1 MRWSDIPRNPSLKQ
15 LRQFAALWLLFF
27 GGLACWQGLVRGNVL
42 AGWLCAVAALGIG
55 PLGLAWPRA
64 VRSIFV
70 GWMVLA
76 FPIGWMVSHAVMA
89 FLYYFVFTPVGVFFR
104 LIGRDALQ
112 LRRQSL
118 DTYWVAKPAAAD
130 VRSYFRQS

>member
-1 MRWSDIPRNPSLKQ
+1 MRWSDVPRNPSPKQ
-15 LRQFAALWLLFF
+15 LRQFAALWLIFF
-27 GGLACWQGLVRGNVL
+27 GGLACWQGIVRGNVRAAL
-42 AGWLCAVAALGIG
+42 LFAVAALSIG
-55 PLGLAWPRA
+55 SLGLARPRT

-70 GWMVLA
+70 AWMVLG
-76 FPIGWMVSHAVMA
+76 FPIGWTVSHAVMA
-89 FLYYFVFTPVGVFFR
+89 VLYYIVFTPVGIFFR

-112 LRRQSL
+112 LRRQNL